1 LTARVTLAIGCLV
14 ACGGQPGPEEREP
27 PPAEPVDVDP
37 EVSEPASVAPG
48 LEAAMF
54 GLVGSLYAL
63 FPPDQPV
70 VTRRRAAEALAF
82 TDTPDAAAA
91 MLDVASGV
99 APLRDTAT
107 WWLLSR
113 SRERWAAYDLLPRM
127 KAAGIYDPA
136 TATLRDAPAF
146 PRLPDAQGPVLADVV
161 AASGDAS
168 RGRTLVSRCVMCHV
182 IGGTGVDLG
191 PGLDGWARGKR
202 PDIVALALLDPD
214 AGIAHGYTGTALR
227 TTDGLTIEGLLLADG
242 DPLMM
247 RSMGGLTQVVPADRV
262 AQRATMTRSLMP
274 RAADLGLSAQDVADL
289 IAFLR
294 ASVPPP

>member
-1 LTARVTLAIGCLV
+1 ARLARDPDAGVRREV
-14 ACGGQPGPEEREP
+14 ALSLRDA
-27 PPAEPVDVDP
+27 PADAALPL
-37 EVSEPASVAPG
+37 
-48 LEAAMF
+48 LEAIAERF
-54 GLVGSLYAL
+54 DGRDRYYL
-63 FPPDQPV
+63 
-70 VTRRRAAEALAF
+70 EALGTGATAKEAALYDRLLPTLGAGAPAAWPDAF
-82 TDTPDAAAA
+82 AFIDTPDAAAA

-168 RGRTLVSRCVMCHV
+168 RGRPLVSRCVMCHV

-262 AQRATMTRSLMP
+262 AKRATMT
-274 RAADLGLSAQDVADL
+274 
-289 IAFLR
+289 
-294 ASVPPP
+294 